1 MTGMQEIPYPELS
14 FREFLPDISEE
25 LEIETKRFVELLT
38 HAPYHLVA
46 SGLINGVICDILT
59 VPPLLARL
67 EELIGGSLVQ
77 HPDIGKSSI
86 QQGYRQTLMFY
97 RAAYGKPPED
107 IWADPRN
114 LAFDD
119 GCAPAA
125 FSISQPFEDW
135 E

>member
-1 MTGMQEIPYPELS
+1 MHEIPYQEIS

-46 SGLINGVICDILT
+46 SGPVNGLLCDILEI
-59 VPPLLARL
+59 PALLAQF
-67 EELIGGSLVQ
+67 EELIGGSLVP
-77 HPDIGKSSI
+77 HPDISGSSI

-114 LAFDD
+114 LASGG

-125 FSISQPFEDW
+125 YSISQSVTNW
-135 E
+135 